1 MNCFQRDPRL
11 LATVLMGRAPN
22 MMVPDN
28 VDLNDYEVKIQYL
41 CDLEFLKAHPDH
53 ATPSCDKRK
62 PNLYIG

>member
-1 MNCFQRDPRL
+1 
-11 LATVLMGRAPN
+11 

-41 CDLEFLKAHPDH
+41 CDLEFWDIHARANNAHPDH

-62 PNLYIG
+62 TKSIYWVKILN